1 MTNSIFTC
9 SPSIGYNTDDDPF
22 TSTWSPTED
31 ERRRIKEFH
40 DDARREAATEQLF
53 RFGTGIEPSVVLDE
67 FLFLGNIH
75 HGSDLELL
83 ERFKIGKAR

>member
-31 ERRRIKEFH
+31 ERQRIKEFQ
-40 DDARREAATEQLF
+40 DYALREADMEQF
-53 RFGTGIEPSVVLDE
+53 FKFGSGPEPSVVLDE